1 MAGITSSAS
10 ILAAGRETEPADRE
24 GAVRL
29 PVCLEILGT
38 GHRAPQGEE
47 EVPYKQRGRMPSRL
61 QGSTMYVSGFDHI
74 AIPGQHIEEALR
86 FYRSMGFT
94 APSPEEW
101 RENPTRIV
109 AIRFGNNKINIHTPH
124 AWEDPDFTLRGH
136 KALPGCGDIC
146 FVWDGSINE
155 LRETLKRANAPIEA
169 GPVELNGARR
179 NGTARG
185 VSVYTRDPDQNLL
198 EFIVYESA

>member
-1 MAGITSSAS
+1 
-10 ILAAGRETEPADRE
+10 
-24 GAVRL
+24 
-29 PVCLEILGT
+29 
-38 GHRAPQGEE
+38 
-47 EVPYKQRGRMPSRL
+47 
-61 QGSTMYVSGFDHI
+61 MYVSGFDHI
-74 AIPGQHIEEALR
+74 AIPGRHIEEALR
-86 FYRSMGFT
+86 FYRSLGFA
-94 APSPEEW
+94 APAPEEW

-109 AIRFGNNKINIHTPH
+109 AIRFGNNKINIHTPD
-124 AWEDPDFTLRGH
+124 AWEDADFTLRGH

-155 LRETLKRANAPIEA
+155 LLETLKRANAPIEA
-169 GPVELNGARR
+169 GPVELTGARR